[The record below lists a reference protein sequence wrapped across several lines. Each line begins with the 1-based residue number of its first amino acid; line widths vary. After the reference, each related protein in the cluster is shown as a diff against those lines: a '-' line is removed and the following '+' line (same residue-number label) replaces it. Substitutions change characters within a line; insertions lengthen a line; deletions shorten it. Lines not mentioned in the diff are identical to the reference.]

1 MSAEVHQQIFRSR
14 VLRGPIPS
22 RGNNLA
28 RRRRRQQRR
37 PVANKFADEL
47 NIFQAE
53 ETAAQQYFYAYLTV
67 AERAAGDS
75 ELLQLIH
82 LNPWFW
88 GRVHHAMLVAKFV
101 ALGRIFDP
109 SSPIV
114 ST

>member
-1 MSAEVHQQIFRSR
+1 
-14 VLRGPIPS
+14 
-22 RGNNLA
+22 
-28 RRRRRQQRR
+28 
-37 PVANKFADEL
+37 VANKFADEL

-114 ST
+114 STR